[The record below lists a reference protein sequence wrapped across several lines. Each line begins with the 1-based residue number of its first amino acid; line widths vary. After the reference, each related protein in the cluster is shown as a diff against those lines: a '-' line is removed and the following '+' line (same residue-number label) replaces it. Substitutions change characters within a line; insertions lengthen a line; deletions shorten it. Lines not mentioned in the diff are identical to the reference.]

1 MIYFIFK
8 NINKIIIDDIMV
20 DPVVANDGY
29 TYDRKNI
36 EEWWQKSDLSPM
48 TGLPIESKSLIPNH
62 TLKSAI
68 SSWNETMGFQDKDG
82 AEEDEEED
90 ASS

>member
-1 MIYFIFK
+1 
-8 NINKIIIDDIMV
+8 MV

-29 TYDRKNI
+29 KYDRKNI

-62 TLKSAI
+62 TLRSAI
-68 SSWNETMGFQDKDG
+68 SSWNETMGFQEGGG

>member
-1 MIYFIFK
+1 
-8 NINKIIIDDIMV
+8 MV

-36 EEWWQKSDLSPM
+36 EEWGQKSDLSPM

-68 SSWNETMGFQDKDG
+68 SSWNETMGFQDKEG

>member
-68 SSWNETMGFQDKDG
+68 SSWNETMGFQDKEG